1 MKKIIIG
8 VSITLIVV
16 GLFSFNTLSDKYFEI
31 SRNLDIFVTL
41 FRELNTH
48 YVDEIDPESLITESI
63 NAILYSLDPYTAYIP
78 ASKSEEYKII
88 TTGEYGG
95 IGAIVGKKNGI
106 NTIIMPYKGFPAYN
120 AGLKIGDLIL
130 KIDDIDL
137 TNKSNSVISEM
148 LKGNPN
154 TPIKL
159 SVKRYNRP
167 DTFDVFLTRAKII
180 IDNIPHFNMV
190 SNDIGYIRLSDF
202 TTNAGKE
209 VQQALELLKKE
220 GAESVILDLRGNFGG
235 LLTEAINVANVFF
248 SKGKEIVNTKGK
260 SISWNQVYKTLNTAT
275 DENILISVLINGNSA
290 SASEIVA
297 GVIQDYD
304 RGVLIGSRTFGKGLV
319 QAIRSLPYDA
329 QLKITTAKYYI
340 PSGRGIQAI
349 DYSRKN
355 ADGSVT
361 KIIDSLKMA
370 FKTKNGRTVYDGGG
384 INPDIEVDIMYYSN
398 FLTNLINQNILFD
411 YATKYYYSHETIP
424 DPNEFKL
431 SDDDYNAFLSWVKSK
446 SFDMNG
452 ELDQLIINLEKTA
465 KDEKYYESIS
475 TQLEALKL
483 KIKNVKNTYFTEYKK
498 EVKTVLQEEII
509 SRYYHYTGALETSL
523 NYDPAV
529 LKAIEVLQDKAQYN
543 KILNK

>member
-167 DTFDVFLTRAKII
+167 DTFDVFLTREKII